1 MATYAI
7 GDIQGCY
14 RELVELLDRINFNE
28 KKDRL
33 WSTGDTV
40 NRGPDS
46 LAVLRLLRQLDAI
59 VVLGNHDLHLLA
71 VASGKAKAKEKD
83 TLQNILKAPD
93 REPLLAWLKTRP
105 LLHRDRDLACT
116 LIHAGLPP
124 QWNISRAQS
133 LAQEVEQVL
142 QGSEADEY
150 FSHMYGNEPTLWSDD
165 LSGWDRLRFITNCLT
180 RLRFCYP
187 DGRISM
193 KDKGP
198 PGRQAKPLLP
208 WYQIKDRH
216 SREQTILFGHWATI
230 RLGDKQDFKSNNVH
244 ALDTGCIWGGKLTAM
259 RLEDEKYF
267 SVPSQQKK
275 YSKY

>member
-14 RELVELLDRINFNE
+14 QELVELLDLINFND
-28 KKDRL
+28 KNDRL
-33 WSTGDTV
+33 WFTGDIV

-46 LAVLRLLRQLDAI
+46 LAVLRLIKQLDAV

-71 VASGKAKAKEKD
+71 VAAGKADPNKKD
-83 TLQNILKAPD
+83 TLEAILEAPD
-93 REPLLAWLKTRP
+93 RDQLLTWLKSRP
-105 LLHRDRDLACT
+105 LLHRDQGLACV

-124 QWNISRAQS
+124 QWSIPRAQS

-142 QGSEADEY
+142 QGAQAEKY
-150 FSHMYGNEPTLWSDD
+150 FAHMYGNEPVLWSED
-165 LSGWDRLRFITNCLT
+165 LSGWERLRFITNCFT
-180 RLRFCYP
+180 RLRFCTP

-198 PGRQAKPLLP
+198 PGRQSKPLLP
-208 WYQIKDRH
+208 WYQIQDRQ
-216 SREQTILFGHWATI
+216 SRDQTIIFGHWATI
-230 RLGDKQDFKSNNVH
+230 RLGEKQDFKANHVH
-244 ALDTGCIWGGKLTAM
+244 ALDTGCIWGGELTAM
-259 RLEDEKYF
+259 RLEDETYF

-275 YSKY
+275 Y

>member
-14 RELVELLDRINFNE
+14 RELVELLDRINFND
-28 KKDRL
+28 KNDRL
-33 WSTGDTV
+33 WFTGDII

-46 LAVLRLLRQLDAI
+46 LAALRLIRNLDAV

-71 VASGKAKAKEKD
+71 VASGKAKPNKKD
-83 TLQNILKAPD
+83 TLEAILKAPD
-93 REPLLAWLKTRP
+93 RDQLLAWLQTRP
-105 LLHRDRDLACT
+105 LLHRDRELGYT
-116 LIHAGLPP
+116 LVHAGLPP
-124 QWNISRAQS
+124 QWSISRAQS

-142 QGSEADEY
+142 QGTEAKQY
-150 FSHMYGNEPTLWSDD
+150 FAHMYGNEPSLWSDD
-165 LSGWDRLRFITNCLT
+165 LSDWERLRFITNCLT
-180 RLRFCYP
+180 RLRYCSP

-198 PGRQAKPLLP
+198 PGRQSKPLLP
-208 WYQIKDRH
+208 WYQIKDRQ
-216 SREQTILFGHWATI
+216 SRDQTIIFGHWATI
-230 RLGDKQDFKSNNVH
+230 RLGEKQDFKANNVH
-244 ALDTGCIWGGKLTAM
+244 ALDTGCIWGGELTAM

-275 YSKY
+275 YSKN